1 MSLNINNLNKS
12 SALNQVQNQ
21 AKDVKQNAS
30 QAASTAGQAT
40 QPKADS
46 LSLTPQAQ
54 QLNELQK
61 KANDAPVVDQKKI
74 EKLQKAIASGDYKI
88 DPDKLAAS
96 IAKFEFDLV

>member
-1 MSLNINNLNKS
+1 MSLNINGANKNA
-12 SALNQVQNQ
+12 ALNQLQNQ

-30 QAASTAGQAT
+30 QAASHAGKTA

-54 QLNELQK
+54 QLSELQK
-61 KANDAPVVDQKKI
+61 KANDAPVIDQKKI

-88 DPDKLAAS
+88 DPEKLAAS